1 MRWSLCVVVVC
12 VLAAASCSSGTA
24 PTSTSGA
31 DPESTAATGEPVFRA
46 TLDQAIAV
54 NVASNGGSAVV
65 AWITHEDVMTGTVDL
80 VAGEVTDRA
89 EVNGGVAPV
98 GHPIERPALRVG
110 ADETVDVAFTSFS
123 GDGASVF
130 LARDGGDPV
139 QVSGPP
145 RPETNLVHMTTSPE
159 EAPLLAWL
167 EDATLS
173 IGRDVGDEFV
183 EEEAVDDTTCDCCNP
198 VPVFVDQSLVVA
210 YRDFDLID
218 EEIVRNVVA
227 VRSEDGGRE
236 FEAPV
241 IVADED
247 WFISGCP
254 FTGPDVAVVDG
265 TVIVAWMD
273 ARQSVHPDQ
282 ADSSIWVD
290 RSTDGGATFGV
301 DLAVTSGDLHKW
313 PALAVDG
320 SGLIHLVW
328 ETLGAE
334 GGLSYAW
341 SDDQGVSFSDPV
353 LLVDREA
360 THGAAPASPS
370 AVFHDGLLIVT
381 WADGRDGQVAAW
393 ELGG

>member
-1 MRWSLCVVVVC
+1 M
-12 VLAAASCSSGTA
+12 
-24 PTSTSGA
+24 
-31 DPESTAATGEPVFRA
+31 FQA
-46 TLDQAIAV
+46 TLDEAVAV
-54 NVASNGGSAVV
+54 NVASNGELAVV
-65 AWITHEDVMTGTVDL
+65 AWITHDDVMTGTVDL
-80 VAGEVTDRA
+80 GAGDVTERA
-89 EVNGGVAPV
+89 EIDGGITPVA
-98 GHPIERPALRVG
+98 HPIERPALRVG
-110 ADETVDVAFTSFS
+110 ADNAVDVAFTSFS

-130 LARDGGDPV
+130 LSRDANDPV
-139 QVSGPP
+139 QVSGSP
-145 RPETNLVHMTTSPE
+145 RPETNLVHMTTSPNG
-159 EAPLLAWL
+159 APLLAWL

-173 IGRDVGDEFV
+173 VGRDVGDELV

-198 VPVFVDQSLVVA
+198 VPVFADGSLVVA
-210 YRDFDLID
+210 YRDLDTID
-218 EEIVRNVVA
+218 DEIVRNVVA
-227 VRSEDGGRE
+227 IRSRDGGQE

-241 IVADED
+241 AVADED

-254 FTGPDVAVVDG
+254 FTGPDVAVVDD
-265 TVIVAWMD
+265 TVVVAWMD

-290 RSTDGGATFGV
+290 RSTDGGAKFGD
-301 DLAVTSGDLHKW
+301 DLAVASGDLHKW

-320 SGLIHLVW
+320 NGLVHLVW

-341 SDDQGVSFSDPV
+341 SDDEGATFSDPV

-360 THGAAPASPS
+360 TRGAAPGSPS

-381 WADGRDGQVAAW
+381 WADGHDGQVAGW